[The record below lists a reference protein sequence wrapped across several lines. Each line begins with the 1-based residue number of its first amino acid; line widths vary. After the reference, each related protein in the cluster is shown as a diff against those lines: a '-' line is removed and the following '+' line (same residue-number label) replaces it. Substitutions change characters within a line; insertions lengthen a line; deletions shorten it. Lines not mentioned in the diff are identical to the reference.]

1 MRDTVAHYR
10 LVSKI
15 GEGGM
20 GVVYAAD
27 DQRLQRRVAIKMI
40 RRTDVDPVSRE
51 RLWREAR
58 AAASVSHPNVCQLYE
73 IGEADGELFI
83 AMELLEGEPLSGR
96 LLRGAAPLTE
106 SVDVTI
112 AVLSALEAIHARS
125 IVHRDL
131 KPSNVFL
138 TPHGVKLLDFGLART
153 IEESGANTCLDLT
166 TKGAIVGTP
175 QYMSPEQLRG
185 DPLDA
190 RSDLFAV
197 GAILVEMLV
206 GSPAFP
212 GKTTAEVFHAIAYEP
227 LRSIAGSPALVAID
241 GVVRRAT
248 QKRPTDRYPD
258 AQSMARELRTAAG
271 LGHSNETATARRM
284 TRLIVLPFRMLRPD
298 PEIEFLAFGLADA
311 ITASLGSLG
320 SLIVRSSLA
329 ASRFKID
336 APDLAALASGADV
349 DAAVTGTL
357 MRAGDQV
364 RVASQLVETPGGR
377 LVWSETAQAKLTD
390 LFQLQDELTRHIVES
405 LAVPLSSGDERM
417 LARGAPANPRAYEY
431 FLRANEL
438 ASDPKSWSIARDLYE
453 QALKEDPR
461 FAPAWAAL
469 GRVLRLI
476 GKLGGG
482 TPDDLA
488 GAATALAR
496 ALELNPDQPLAHNVT
511 AQLDIDRGHAREAMV
526 RLIGQAAR
534 RRNDADV
541 FAGLVYAC
549 RYCGLLVESKRADEA
564 ARRLDASIK
573 TSVLHTFWM
582 LGEHEAAVAS
592 KIDAPALVTFAL
604 MDLGRERDA
613 IEYLM
618 GREARVPPQLRPV
631 IVALRALLDG
641 RRDDALAGIRT
652 ITAGNFRDTEGLYY
666 LARVLAFLGAGD
678 DAIAVLRRATAAGFN
693 CYPVLASDAWLNPI
707 RQRPEFVDVLQQVK
721 QEHELARVAFAAAGG
736 DRLFE
741 GA

>member
-1 MRDTVAHYR
+1 MQDTVAHYR

-15 GEGGM
+15 GEGAM

-40 RRTDVDPVSRE
+40 RGTDVDPVSRE

-83 AMELLEGEPLSGR
+83 AMELLDGEPLSSR

-106 SVDVTI
+106 SVNVAI

-138 TPHGVKLLDFGLART
+138 THHGVKLLDFGLARAV
-153 IEESGANTCLDLT
+153 EGSEADTCLDLT

-175 QYMSPEQLRG
+175 RYMSPEQLRG

-206 GSPAFP
+206 GGPAFP

-248 QKRPTDRYPD
+248 QKRPADRYRD
-258 AQSMARELRTAAG
+258 ALSMAQELRTAAG
-271 LGHSNETATARRM
+271 LGHSGETPTARRM

-329 ASRFKID
+329 ASRFKAD
-336 APDLAALASGADV
+336 APDLAALATGADV
-349 DAAVTGTL
+349 DVAVTGTL

-377 LVWSETAQAKLTD
+377 VLWSETAQAKLTD
-390 LFQLQDELTRHIVES
+390 LFQLQDELDAPHCRIPGGSAVVRVMSGCSPAMHRQTRGPMNTSCAPTSWRRIPRAGPS
-405 LAVPLSSGDERM
+405 LAICTS
-417 LARGAPANPRAYEY
+417 
-431 FLRANEL
+431 
-438 ASDPKSWSIARDLYE
+438 
-453 QALKEDPR
+453 
-461 FAPAWAAL
+461 
-469 GRVLRLI
+469 
-476 GKLGGG
+476 
-482 TPDDLA
+482 
-488 GAATALAR
+488 
-496 ALELNPDQPLAHNVT
+496 
-511 AQLDIDRGHAREAMV
+511 
-526 RLIGQAAR
+526 R
-534 RRNDADV
+534 R
-541 FAGLVYAC
+541 
-549 RYCGLLVESKRADEA
+549 
-564 ARRLDASIK
+564 
-573 TSVLHTFWM
+573 
-582 LGEHEAAVAS
+582 
-592 KIDAPALVTFAL
+592 
-604 MDLGRERDA
+604 
-613 IEYLM
+613 
-618 GREARVPPQLRPV
+618 
-631 IVALRALLDG
+631 
-641 RRDDALAGIRT
+641 
-652 ITAGNFRDTEGLYY
+652 
-666 LARVLAFLGAGD
+666 
-678 DAIAVLRRATAAGFN
+678 
-693 CYPVLASDAWLNPI
+693 
-707 RQRPEFVDVLQQVK
+707 
-721 QEHELARVAFAAAGG
+721 
-736 DRLFE
+736 
-741 GA
+741 